1 MDEGDFDLHT
11 TIAAVLVL
19 SGNFDAY
26 DVVLLHAQAVLDRK
40 SNKETGPS
48 DEDVVKG
55 LGNFVKPLTDA

>member
-1 MDEGDFDLHT
+1 MDEGDFDLYT
-11 TIAAVLVL
+11 IIAAVFVE
-19 SGNFDAY
+19 SGSPGAY
-26 DVVLLHAQAVLDRK
+26 CVVLLCAQAVLDRK